1 MYAVG
6 PESSD
11 RLEGHRFRPM
21 AWQLS
26 PTAGRVG
33 TIGDRVRIRHPFHPM
48 NGEEIQAVS
57 RRPHWGVDRVMY
69 LTADGR
75 LRSISAAFTDIDQE
89 DEFRRVAAGRAAFR
103 TCDLTSLCRLIEEF
117 QAAER
122 VRNV

>member
-1 MYAVG
+1 
-6 PESSD
+6 
-11 RLEGHRFRPM
+11 
-21 AWQLS
+21 
-26 PTAGRVG
+26 
-33 TIGDRVRIRHPFHPM
+33 M